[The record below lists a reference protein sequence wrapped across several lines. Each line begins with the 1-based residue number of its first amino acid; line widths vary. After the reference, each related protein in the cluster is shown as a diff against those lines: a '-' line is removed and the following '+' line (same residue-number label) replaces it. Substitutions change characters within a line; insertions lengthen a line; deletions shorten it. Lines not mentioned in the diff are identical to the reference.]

1 MQRAFMQSNAIS
13 TGVVAALIILASVF
27 TSPAAVAAT
36 ADFRLYLNE
45 SCIVADE
52 PVVAANVDPSKAL
65 NWAGLLVSNPA
76 QTILTGLIRGIAKAI
91 GNSAARKEYVQGAD
105 RDLYLYVATAERN
118 MQPAPAGE
126 LGCMTLVSGMFD
138 DDPSGCVEDYQPV
151 VIDENPESLESV
163 FAAVRDRPVEV
174 ILRRANVCLAAPPDL
189 FIESRLEL
197 SEDGTAFRMRNAG
210 LVVNSLSG
218 TRNTAER
225 RALLQ
230 TVSIFEPSANGRGSL
245 LAGNWTNFGEVAAG
259 MQIRGKQT
267 AGIVSGWTKMPAM
280 SAAASRAY
288 QSEFQAHNS
297 TAKEIAALERRILR
311 QFRQISALE
320 EESADA
326 GSAVRAQLQGQIDQ
340 LEAQIS
346 VNNAV
351 LRSLQQEYRELPAT
365 ERRYMPVT
373 VSVTL
378 TETRSEKELQAWLA
392 NFLEDNSVVLARHL
406 TDAVI
411 GQ

>member
-1 MQRAFMQSNAIS
+1 
-13 TGVVAALIILASVF
+13 
-27 TSPAAVAAT
+27 
-36 ADFRLYLNE
+36 
-45 SCIVADE
+45 
-52 PVVAANVDPSKAL
+52 
-65 NWAGLLVSNPA
+65 
-76 QTILTGLIRGIAKAI
+76 
-91 GNSAARKEYVQGAD
+91 
-105 RDLYLYVATAERN
+105 
-118 MQPAPAGE
+118 
-126 LGCMTLVSGMFD
+126 
-138 DDPSGCVEDYQPV
+138 
-151 VIDENPESLESV
+151 
-163 FAAVRDRPVEV
+163 
-174 ILRRANVCLAAPPDL
+174 
-189 FIESRLEL
+189 
-197 SEDGTAFRMRNAG
+197 
-210 LVVNSLSG
+210 
-218 TRNTAER
+218 
-225 RALLQ
+225 
-230 TVSIFEPSANGRGSL
+230 
-245 LAGNWTNFGEVAAG
+245 

-340 LEAQIS
+340 LEAHIV

-351 LRSLQQEYRELPAT
+351 LRSLQQEYRELPAA